1 MADVELVIKI
11 PEEDYERCKKRFQ
24 MRLDIMGDAI
34 ANGIPLPEGHGRIG
48 DFDALIKQMDA
59 RIKNPR
65 DNDAMWYAAVV
76 EVAVNEVAQVL
87 VEADIENKEQEGE
100 EKV

>member
-1 MADVELVIKI
+1 MADIELVIKI

-34 ANGIPLPEGHGRIG
+34 ANGAPLPADHGRIG
-48 DFDALIKQMDA
+48 DLDALIKQMDA
-59 RIKNPR
+59 RIKNLR
-65 DNDAMWYAAVV
+65 DDKAMWEAAVV
-76 EVAVNEVAQVL
+76 EAAINELAQVL
-87 VEADIENKEQEGE
+87 VEADTENKEQGGE